1 MRYAK
6 YQTLIRAYYLG
17 GTHWLLKAESDITL
31 EFDVSTWR
39 KVYWY
44 NLSVFAFSGRGI
56 LGEGGHTGEGGG
68 ILQNERIHCQL
79 YYELKSMINA
89 AVINNCDPLREER

>member
-1 MRYAK
+1 M
-6 YQTLIRAYYLG
+6 
-17 GTHWLLKAESDITL
+17 
-31 EFDVSTWR
+31 
-39 KVYWY
+39 
-44 NLSVFAFSGRGI
+44 
-56 LGEGGHTGEGGG
+56 GEGGHTGEGGG